1 MAIAESQGEG
11 KSSIRA
17 DTATTKITATTQ
29 GARDEKGEYIT
40 DISKGKVRSRL
51 TFLIY
56 LTEGFNG
63 GATTFYTA
71 TQHEPGVLSARGV
84 VPQRGAV
91 LCFPHG
97 EAEESPVHEGSAV
110 DASLGGEKYKYVI
123 RTDVL
128 FAIDK

>member
-1 MAIAESQGEG
+1 MHPLGCVARQRRRWAGEE
-11 KSSIRA
+11 R
-17 DTATTKITATTQ
+17 
-29 GARDEKGEYIT
+29 
-40 DISKGKVRSRL
+40 
-51 TFLIY
+51 
-56 LTEGFNG
+56 
-63 GATTFYTA
+63 
-71 TQHEPGVLSARGV
+71 
-84 VPQRGAV
+84 RGAV